1 MQVTRKDLSDT
12 KVKLSISLGLE
23 ELVHAKNH
31 ELQEKAKSIKVQG
44 FRKGK
49 APLSVVEK
57 QLEPNDLQVS
67 VINHA
72 INDYYG
78 QAIESEKLRTL
89 SQPDVTIGKFV
100 PYDELEF
107 VAEVEIIPK
116 IKLGDYKK
124 IKKTIPKVV
133 VTTKDVEDVLSNLRT
148 QMSAKK
154 ASAKPAKLGDD
165 VLIDFDGKDKAGE
178 PVAGA
183 SGKEYRLN
191 LGSKSFI
198 PGFEEG
204 LIGVKKGDE
213 KKIDLKFPKDYHAE
227 NLAGSDITFEVKVNS
242 IESVELPE
250 VDDEFA
256 AKVGPFKTAKEL
268 KDDIKV
274 QLTEQKKQEAINKIK
289 DEIVEDLVKKSEIKL
304 PEVLV
309 NDQITSLEQDFT
321 QNLIYR
327 GITKEEYLKQEGF
340 KSEEDWKTKE
350 LKPQAER
357 RVSVGMVLARVAED
371 ESLNV
376 SADEIAQRTAQYK
389 VQYQQNAD
397 EFDKPEMQRE
407 VASRLLTEKT
417 VDFLFDKST
426 SK

>member
-12 KVKLSISLGLE
+12 KVKLTISLGLE
-23 ELVHAKNH
+23 ELVHAKTH
-31 ELQEKAKSIKVQG
+31 ELQEKAKTVKVAG

-57 QLEPNDLQVS
+57 QLEQNDLQVS

-78 QAIESEKLRTL
+78 QAIENEKLRTL

-100 PYDELEF
+100 PFDELEF

-124 IKKTIPKVV
+124 FKKSLPKVV
-133 VTTKDVEDVLSNLRT
+133 VTSKDIEDVLGNLRNQLAT
-148 QMSAKK
+148 KKVSDKTAKI
-154 ASAKPAKLGDD
+154 GDD
-165 VLIDFDGKDKAGE
+165 VTIDFDGKDKSGKA
-178 PVAGA
+178 VAGA
-183 SGKEYRLN
+183 SGKDYKLN

-204 LIGVKKGDE
+204 LVGSKAGQKKKLE
-213 KKIDLKFPKDYHAE
+213 LKFPKDYHAK
-227 NLAGSDITFEVKVNS
+227 NLAGSAITFEVEIKK

-250 VDDEFA
+250 VNDEFA
-256 AKVGPFKTAKEL
+256 AKVGPFKSAKDL

-274 QLTEQKKQEAINKIK
+274 QLTEQKNQEAVNKIK
-289 DEIVEDLVKKSEIKL
+289 DEIVEELVKKSEIKL

-309 NDQITSLEQDFT
+309 TDQITSLEQDFN

-327 GITKEEYLKQEGF
+327 GITKEEYLKQEGY
-340 KSEEDWKTKE
+340 KSEEDWKAKE

-371 ESLNV
+371 ESINV
-376 SADEIAQRTAQYK
+376 TADEINERTSQYK
-389 VQYQQNAD
+389 TQYQQNAD

-417 VDFLFDKST
+417 VDFLFNLAT